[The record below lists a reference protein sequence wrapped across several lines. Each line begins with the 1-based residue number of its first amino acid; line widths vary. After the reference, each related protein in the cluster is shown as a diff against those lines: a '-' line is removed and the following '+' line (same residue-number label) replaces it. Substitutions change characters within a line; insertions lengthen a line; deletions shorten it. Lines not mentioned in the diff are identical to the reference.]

1 MVVDQ
6 SMAAVLWPGQD
17 PIGRCVRIGADTSP
31 CTYVVGIAEN
41 IHTRSLGDER
51 GVFIYYLP
59 VAQMTPD
66 YVGLYVRA
74 RDGVALLESLRRRL
88 QEEMPGAAY
97 VTVRPFSDVIR
108 SETQSWRVGAT
119 AFTAFGALAVLLA
132 ALGLYSVIAYGVT
145 QRTRE
150 LGVRVALG
158 ARASDV
164 VRLVVTDALRFVTLG
179 MVVGAA
185 ISVAAS
191 HWLAPLLFKESP
203 RDPVVFGGVALT
215 LLATALAAS
224 WIPTARAVRVD
235 PRTALQ
241 TG

>member
-1 MVVDQ
+1 
-6 SMAAVLWPGQD
+6 
-17 PIGRCVRIGADTSP
+17 
-31 CTYVVGIAEN
+31 VVGIAEN

-66 YVGLYVRA
+66 HVGLYVRA
-74 RDGVALLESLRRRL
+74 RDDVALLEPLRRRL
-88 QEEMPGAAY
+88 QADMPGAAY
-97 VTVRPFSDVIR
+97 VTVRRFSNIIS

-119 AFTAFGALAVLLA
+119 AFTAFGALAVMLA
-132 ALGLYSVIAYGVT
+132 ALGLYSVIAYDVT
-145 QRTRE
+145 QRTHE
-150 LGVRVALG
+150 LGVRMALG
-158 ARASDV
+158 ARAADV
-164 VRLVVTDALRFVTLG
+164 VMLVVTDGLRFLTLG
-179 MVVGAA
+179 MLLGGA

-203 RDPVVFGGVALT
+203 RDPVVFIGVGLT
-215 LLATALAAS
+215 LLATAVAAS
-224 WIPTARAVRVD
+224 SIPAARAVRVD